1 MNTGDKVI
9 CLGYCDLQN
18 LLSVYDPMAYTSGVY
33 GWNSDIY
40 HIDGVYIVTGYR
52 PFGNIRP
59 NYKTVDRFDQAAQ
72 KINNN
77 YSLSYEE
84 RRKKLNKTMQKFIA
98 EV

>member
-1 MNTGDKVI
+1 MKFKATKSQIMNTGDKII
-9 CLGYCDLQN
+9 CVGYCDLQS

-40 HIDGVYIVTGYR
+40 HIDGIYIVTGYR

-59 NYKTVDRFDQAAQ
+59 DYKTVDRFNLAAR
-72 KINNN
+72 KVNEN

-84 RRKKLNKTMQKFIA
+84 RKHK
-98 EV
+98 